1 MRERPFCKVGVR
13 LWGWWRRG
21 DWLGGVFRL
30 ALDMAGGF
38 PGGEDFVVAFV
49 DLAEDGV
56 EGFDGALAGAEGGGD
71 GGGSWDWLDW
81 KLCRRGCASDSRNQ
95 NPETRQEFDSNS
107 TTFSF
112 QGI

>member
-1 MRERPFCKVGVR
+1 MGERTFREVGVG
-13 LWGWWRRG
+13 LWGGSRRG
-21 DWLGGVFRL
+21 DGWGGGFRL

-56 EGFDGALAGAEGGGD
+56 EGFDGAFSGAEGGGD
-71 GGGSWDWLDW
+71 GGGWLDW
-81 KLCRRGCASDSRNQ
+81 NLCRRGWASDSRNQ
-95 NPETRQEFDSNS
+95 NPETRQEFDSDS
-107 TTFSF
+107 TTCSF